1 MWEQLGWKSLV
12 TPSVAA
18 RCWSMPWWEPFRRFR
33 HVSCF
38 PALHPSK
45 STGLSYFSHVF
56 RINLKMAIC
65 EYPHIFRQ
73 SPDENDDTMI
83 EQIISEAWQLQIHQH
98 MTGDGPK
105 LRIVATRNV
114 RNGEA
119 LSSLRYCGTGQLG
132 WRMLAAKSR
141 CFVFFGWWR
150 WRTRNVCVFLGSHF
164 FLTFLTRHFWWNPI
178 FRFHH
183 NLSDVSWEILRILEK
198 FSRLPV
204 LGSKP
209 FLSSSARWI
218 WIPAFRCSNPKV
230 LSFLALNPSTQRQ
243 KSRVKVLNNVNPGS
257 LTLGIPWLTKWWL
270 TLIKWRNL
278 RGTIQVWSL
287 LHPKV
292 VLDALGKLR
301 CGGDMSF
308 HFSGNNIFTCV

>member
-1 MWEQLGWKSLV
+1 M
-12 TPSVAA
+12 
-18 RCWSMPWWEPFRRFR
+18 
-33 HVSCF
+33 
-38 PALHPSK
+38 
-45 STGLSYFSHVF
+45 GLSWG
-56 RINLKMAIC
+56 LLQLETC
-65 EYPHIFRQ
+65 ETVRHCHPC
-73 SPDENDDTMI
+73 
-83 EQIISEAWQLQIHQH
+83 A
-98 MTGDGPK
+98 
-105 LRIVATRNV
+105 IVAQASWVGGCWRRKV
-114 RNGEA
+114 VA
-119 LSSLRYCGTGQLG
+119 L
-132 WRMLAAKSR
+132 
-141 CFVFFGWWR
+141 FFFGWWR

-209 FLSSSARWI
+209 FLSSSARGI

-270 TLIKWRNL
+270 TP
-278 RGTIQVWSL
+278 
-287 LHPKV
+287 H
-292 VLDALGKLR
+292 
-301 CGGDMSF
+301 
-308 HFSGNNIFTCV
+308 

>member
-141 CFVFFGWWR
+141 CFVFFWLVTVKDTKCLRFSWVSFLSHISHTSLLVKSHLSIPSQFV
-150 WRTRNVCVFLGSHF
+150 WCFLRNLE
-164 FLTFLTRHFWWNPI
+164 N
-178 FRFHH
+178 
-183 NLSDVSWEILRILEK
+183 SWEILAFACAGVKTI
-198 FSRLPV
+198 
-204 LGSKP
+204 P
-209 FLSSSARWI
+209 FI
-218 WIPAFRCSNPKV
+218 
-230 LSFLALNPSTQRQ
+230 
-243 KSRVKVLNNVNPGS
+243 
-257 LTLGIPWLTKWWL
+257 
-270 TLIKWRNL
+270 
-278 RGTIQVWSL
+278 
-287 LHPKV
+287 
-292 VLDALGKLR
+292 
-301 CGGDMSF
+301 
-308 HFSGNNIFTCV
+308 